1 MLRKIEVM
9 GMMNTKE
16 VVRTSEYKR
25 TKKHE
30 KDNEW
35 KEKRM
40 HRVKDKI
47 VDWESTWQWIG
58 KGDLKGCTESL
69 ISSVREQALRT
80 NYIRFHVDKIIDSPL
95 WRKRGGR
102 K

>member
-1 MLRKIEVM
+1 MLKTDEAVRLSEDKRIKNQE
-9 GMMNTKE
+9 KE
-16 VVRTSEYKR
+16 
-25 TKKHE
+25 
-30 KDNEW
+30 NEG
-35 KEKRM
+35 KEKGKHGQYVR
-40 HRVKDKI
+40 DKAG
-47 VDWESTWQWIG
+47 VVWTWQWIG